1 MVRAFLAVALATA
14 VLPPP
19 AQVVAQEGRSI
30 DPRVFDLDLAP
41 GPLQPGENR
50 AVTTTDQSG
59 NPVTGRLHMRV
70 GDAAIVLLPDGQLVA
85 RRESQFS
92 PTDRKFKPLDK
103 DEMVKQ
109 LAAEFPNF
117 KTNKTNHYIYVYNTS
132 EEFHFGTR
140 SILESMLP
148 GVKNWCEGCKIKV
161 HNPPVPLVVVMFRT
175 EAEFRR
181 YSRLAP
187 GVVAYYDPV
196 SNRVFMYEQSRL
208 QQVRPDLALSQ
219 AISTIAH
226 EGVHQILHNIGVQ
239 QRLSLWPMWLSEGL
253 PEFFAPTSVTMK
265 LKWKGPG
272 QINDLRM
279 YELEPFLKA
288 DLTDSAGELVE
299 HTVIAGQ
306 LTSKGYA
313 SAWALVHYLAK
324 EERAGLTE
332 LVREASRIQ
341 PLCGA
346 TDISSLGAVRS
357 NRDAFTKR
365 FGNDFKKLESK
376 LVSYLKAQPYIR
388 PVP

>member
-1 MVRAFLAVALATA
+1 MIVTPFPAIAVKPICTESVLA
-14 VLPPP
+14 
-19 AQVVAQEGRSI
+19 
-30 DPRVFDLDLAP
+30 
-41 GPLQPGENR
+41 
-50 AVTTTDQSG
+50 
-59 NPVTGRLHMRV
+59 RL
-70 GDAAIVLLPDGQLVA
+70 
-85 RRESQFS
+85 
-92 PTDRKFKPLDK
+92 
-103 DEMVKQ
+103 
-109 LAAEFPNF
+109 
-117 KTNKTNHYIYVYNTS
+117 
-132 EEFHFGTR
+132 
-140 SILESMLP
+140 
-148 GVKNWCEGCKIKV
+148 
-161 HNPPVPLVVVMFRT
+161 RT
-175 EAEFRR
+175 
-181 YSRLAP
+181 
-187 GVVAYYDPV
+187 
-196 SNRVFMYEQSRL
+196 
-208 QQVRPDLALSQ
+208 
-219 AISTIAH
+219 
-226 EGVHQILHNIGVQ
+226 
-239 QRLSLWPMWLSEGL
+239 
-253 PEFFAPTSVTMK
+253 TMK